1 MKKLVIALVAAVLVL
16 TSCTSTNPYAGK
28 YTGTFS
34 FITSNTTKNG
44 TVLFTENP
52 LTSNMLLYSIISLS
66 PVNGS
71 SNVYVSNEVSAE
83 LITQLLQYIG
93 NQSDIY
99 NTATEQI
106 KNVKI
111 EATFSGNQVNI
122 DMYYEIL
129 ILELMTTR
137 VSIVKFAGTK

>member
-1 MKKLVIALVAAVLVL
+1 MKKIVIALVAAVFAL
-16 TSCTSTNPYAGK
+16 TSCTNTNPYAGK

-34 FITSNTTKNG
+34 FITSNTTKSG

-71 SNVYVSNEVSAE
+71 SNAYVSNEVSAE
-83 LITQLLQYIG
+83 LITQLLQYVG
-93 NQSDIY
+93 NQNSIY

-111 EATFSGNQVNI
+111 EATFSGNQVNV
-122 DMYYEIL
+122 DMFYEIL
-129 ILELMTTR
+129 ILDLMTTR
-137 VSIVKFAGTK
+137 VSIVKFTGTK